1 MSIVEKKKKV
11 VSYVE
16 SSADQSSAVVQ
27 DITQATDLY
36 QPFNVG
42 RDGIYLDQVRSPI
55 GERSFPGQSLGE
67 IEAADLTQ
75 QGFLWADTPEASVFI
90 RKKQWREEGWN
101 LGVPKGKSE
110 DVDYKENRD
119 FDLQVRE
126 IVGRIITRKLEWLN
140 DHEQFTKSSAALRTF
155 LLNNK
160 EMPQFI
166 RGKYEVTETNGEK
179 LKSVIAKI
187 LELVYGQ
194 ATAEKL
200 PNDQKSAFVKKF
212 FTDNE
217 NIIWNAVVDSK
228 TANGQMLLV
237 DEYNKQRNDFTLLIP
252 KGTILFYD
260 SIPSDTLSQFLIN
273 DTSGYIS
280 PNGDLTASAK
290 ELLLNLYAPTPLS
303 DGAFTRYFQTLVK
316 LNTPGA
322 DQPQLK
328 TVFNGVMEFANISSI
343 SVSRVLNGDGTANLT
358 FENPGNIMMFSRTD
372 VELGLSEFTGEDP
385 YAGMA
390 GSGKGEG
397 DKELPNVSNLVFYR
411 GRYYTKTAKERLG
424 YSYADITAGGPQVG
438 VAPEFS
444 KNFQGVKSVTP
455 QKYTVGNDGET
466 VESIS
471 KKTHYSIAEILE
483 LNPHLEARFNEQQAA
498 KVQKKSLEEAQRIEA
513 AAGLPPKDLV
523 VATIGGVSIELTKDT
538 MAKVLAADDAFFK
551 ATGKHI
557 QVNSSYRDAA
567 SEHRF
572 SDKYPMSGPSY
583 HQRGM
588 ALDVQNWKEAGPYL
602 RAQGFKN
609 PLLGTAGNS
618 KTWDPVHFSL
628 GFRGWEQDIKTGKV
642 GNVSGSEST

>member
-1 MSIVEKKKKV
+1 MSTVEKKKKV

-16 SSADQSSAVVQ
+16 SSADQSSAVIQ
-27 DITQATDLY
+27 DITQVTDLY

-75 QGFLWADTPEASVFI
+75 QGFLWGDTPEASVFI

-126 IVGRIITRKLEWLN
+126 IAGRIITRKLEWLN

-155 LLNNK
+155 LVNNK
-160 EMPQFI
+160 ELPQFI

-179 LKSVIAKI
+179 LKSVMNKI
-187 LELVYGQ
+187 LELLYGQ
-194 ATAEKL
+194 TAAEKL
-200 PNDQKSAFVKKF
+200 PKDQKGAFVKKF
-212 FTDNE
+212 FADNE
-217 NIIWNAVVDSK
+217 NIIWNAVVVSK
-228 TANGQMLLV
+228 TANGQILSV
-237 DEYNKQRNDFTLLIP
+237 DEYNKQHEDLTLLVP

-260 SIPSDTLSQFLIN
+260 SIPSDTINQFLTRD

-280 PNGDLTASAK
+280 PKGDLTASAK

-328 TVFNGVMEFANISSI
+328 TVFNGMIEFANISSI
-343 SVSRVLNGDGTANLT
+343 SVSRALNGDGTANLT

-372 VELGLSEFTGEDP
+372 MELGLSEFTGEDP

-397 DKELPNVSNLVFYR
+397 DKELSNVSNLVFYR
-411 GRYYTKTAKERLG
+411 GRYYTKTAKENLG

-444 KNFQGVKSVTP
+444 KIFQGVKSVTS
-455 QKYTVGNDGET
+455 QKYTVSNDGET

-483 LNPHLEARFNEQQAA
+483 LNPHLQARFNEQQAA
-498 KVQKKSLEEAQRIEA
+498 KLQKKSLEELQREEA
-513 AAGLPPKDLV
+513 SQGLPPKTV
-523 VATIGGVSIELTKDT
+523 VAVISGVTVRLIEDAMKR
-538 MAKVLAADDAFFK
+538 VLAADEAFFK

-557 QVNSSYRDAA
+557 QINSSYRDGA
-567 SEHRF
+567 SESRF

-588 ALDVQNWKEAGPYL
+588 ALDVQNWEEAGPYL

-609 PLLGTAGNS
+609 PLQGTAGNS

-628 GFRGWEQDIKTGKV
+628 GFKGWEQDVQTGKV
-642 GNVSGSEST
+642 GDVSGSEST